1 MQSLQ
6 KNSQVAT
13 DATCQVIEPSRTVT
27 GLSED
32 VRSGLLEV
40 PRSLPPKY
48 FYDERGSQ
56 LFDKICTTPEY
67 YLTRIED
74 GLLVKYAKNI
84 ISETSPDLIIELGSG
99 TSKKTRRLFD
109 ACENLR
115 HKCKYA
121 PFDVCEPMLNLATNE
136 LNSRYDWL
144 GITPMLG
151 DYHAGL
157 ANLPTHSDTN
167 LVIFLGSTI
176 GNFSPDEAQ
185 DFVRD
190 LRNRMSA
197 GDYFLLGADRVKDI
211 GVLNAAYN
219 DSQGLTAEFNLNVLR
234 VLNREI
240 GSNFELNKFQHQAF
254 FNTLQSQI
262 EMYLVSLES
271 QDVRFDALQ
280 ATMKIEQGESI
291 LTEISRKFEAEDI
304 ESLFADSGFDLVQ
317 HYQAE
322 NEYFSLLLVAAS

>member
-74 GLLVKYAKNI
+74 GLLVEYAKNI

-109 ACENLR
+109 ACESLR
-115 HKCKYA
+115 HKCNYA

-144 GITPMLG
+144 SITPMLG

-185 DFVRD
+185 DFVKD
-190 LRNRMSA
+190 LRDRMSV

-240 GSNFELNKFQHQAF
+240 GSNFVEQLRA
-254 FNTLQSQI
+254 TL

-280 ATMKIEQGESI
+280 ATTKIEQGESI

-304 ESLFADSGFDLVQ
+304 ESLFADTGFDLVQ

-322 NEYFSLLLVAAS
+322 NEYFSLILVAAS

>member
-6 KNSQVAT
+6 KNSQVAP

-32 VRSGLLEV
+32 VRSGLLEI

-74 GLLVKYAKNI
+74 GLLVEYAKNI

-109 ACENLR
+109 ACESLR
-115 HKCKYA
+115 HKCNYA

-144 GITPMLG
+144 GVTPMLG

-157 ANLPTHSDTN
+157 TNLPTHSDTN

-185 DFVRD
+185 DFVKD
-190 LRNRMSA
+190 LRDRMSV

-240 GSNFELNKFQHQAF
+240 GSNFELNKFQHQAY

-262 EMYLVSLES
+262 EMHLVSLES
-271 QDVRFDALQ
+271 QDVRFDALH

-304 ESLFADSGFDLVQ
+304 ESLFADTGFDLVQ

-322 NEYFSLLLVAAS
+322 NEYFSLILVAAS